1 MNNSTLSPNDDV
13 SSNLGGFRY
22 GIGVS
27 VGVLTLIIFI
37 TLFSYFCTRRTR
49 LSNHPN
55 RPAAL
60 VVVTTSSDL
69 QAEQGFDDAVL
80 GTFPKIPYG
89 QAKLHMNKGSDGRD
103 RSTASSACS
112 ICLADYNDSD
122 MLRLLPDCGHLFH
135 LTCVD
140 PWLRQHPTCPI
151 CRNSPIPTPLTTP
164 LAEVAPLAGRRD

>member
-1 MNNSTLSPNDDV
+1 MNNNPLSPNDDA

-27 VGVLTLIIFI
+27 VGVLILIIFI
-37 TLFSYFCTRRTR
+37 TLFSCICTLRTR

-60 VVVTTSSDL
+60 VVVTTSSEL
-69 QAEQGFDDAVL
+69 QAEQGLDDAVL
-80 GTFPKIPYG
+80 GTFPKISYG
-89 QAKLHMNKGSDGRD
+89 QAKLHMNKGSDGHD
-103 RSTASSACS
+103 RSTCS

-122 MLRLLPDCGHLFH
+122 MLRLLPDCGHVFH

-151 CRNSPIPTPLTTP
+151 CRNSPIPTPSTTP
-164 LAEVAPLAGRRD
+164 LAEVAPFAGRRE